1 MNRRNIWI
9 HISIAV
15 VIIGVAALAGQI
27 SRWKSAT
34 RTTISEKTSKIT
46 PKPVVVQ
53 RSATE
58 REAEVLVKFKPNV
71 SLADIRKIAAKNNEI
86 GRAHV

>member
-9 HISIAV
+9 HISIAL

-46 PKPVVVQ
+46 PKPVTVQ
-53 RSATE
+53 RSA
-58 REAEVLVKFKPNV
+58 N
-71 SLADIRKIAAKNNEI
+71 
-86 GRAHV
+86 